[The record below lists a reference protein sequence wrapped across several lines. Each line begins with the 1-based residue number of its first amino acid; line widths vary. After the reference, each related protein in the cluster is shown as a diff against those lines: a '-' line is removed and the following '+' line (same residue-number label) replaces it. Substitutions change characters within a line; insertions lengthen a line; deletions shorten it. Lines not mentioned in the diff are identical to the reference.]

1 MERSQSRCGV
11 ELTHEPLVAF
21 AKTLSLEDEVVIEV
35 TGNSAAVERLMRP
48 HVKRVV
54 VANPRLVR
62 AIAYARVKTD
72 KIDAAT
78 LAKLHAAGFVPEVW
92 VADEDTYSRR
102 RQSAERAGVLAQ
114 LVRIKGRMKAI
125 LHANLIP
132 PYKGHLFGKAGQR
145 WLDGLPLPDEERGML
160 RRLMAEMERVS
171 RPSWRRSTRRWP
183 SRPSPTRVP
192 SG

>member
-1 MERSQSRCGV
+1 MKIIGMDIHRSFAQVAILDDGKITKLLRV

-35 TGNSAAVERLMRP
+35 TDNSAAVDRLMRP

-92 VADEDTYSRR
+92 VADEDTHSRR
-102 RQSAERAGVLAQ
+102 RQTAERAGVLAQ

-125 LHANLIP
+125 LHANLIA
-132 PYKGHLFGKAGQR
+132 PYKGHLFGRWVNDGSTACRSRTRSAGC
-145 WLDGLPLPDEERGML
+145 
-160 RRLMAEMERVS
+160 
-171 RPSWRRSTRRWP
+171 
-183 SRPSPTRVP
+183 
-192 SG
+192 